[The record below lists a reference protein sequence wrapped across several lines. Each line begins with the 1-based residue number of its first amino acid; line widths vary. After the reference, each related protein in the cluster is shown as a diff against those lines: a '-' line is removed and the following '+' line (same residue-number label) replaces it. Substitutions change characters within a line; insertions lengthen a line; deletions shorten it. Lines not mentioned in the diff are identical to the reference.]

1 MCFYTHTHIY
11 SPHGFDSIV
20 SCKSKVLGVYRPGA
34 YIRSPFYE
42 IAYIVNKQRKDTRTH
57 TSKKKSFI
65 HSFIHKCHYFTF
77 TCSLTDIPYHF
88 TVYDCP
94 TLDNVRVS
102 LDIDFLFHVADSMKF
117 VMQIAPE
124 NMEELLRATQAET
137 IRSLVRT
144 VGVAQARDLR
154 GMNSED
160 MLLTLNDKLNPYG
173 IQIDQVTIAN
183 VTLPATISDS
193 LQNTTSYEAKH
204 QLSVKE
210 QSLKATQL
218 NDSEDL
224 KTKKLERSNQK
235 EMTAKKD
242 EKDRRIIEQEIE
254 AVETETI
261 TKIADVNAGLK
272 DKKDEIEA
280 KRRVELSKINIEKR
294 DIINAALEEGSK
306 KQKIN
311 NKERDLSLTLNIVLL

>member
-1 MCFYTHTHIY
+1 M
-11 SPHGFDSIV
+11 
-20 SCKSKVLGVYRPGA
+20 
-34 YIRSPFYE
+34 
-42 IAYIVNKQRKDTRTH
+42 
-57 TSKKKSFI
+57 
-65 HSFIHKCHYFTF
+65 
-77 TCSLTDIPYHF
+77 
-88 TVYDCP
+88 YDCP

-306 KQKIN
+306 KQK
-311 NKERDLSLTLNIVLL
+311 